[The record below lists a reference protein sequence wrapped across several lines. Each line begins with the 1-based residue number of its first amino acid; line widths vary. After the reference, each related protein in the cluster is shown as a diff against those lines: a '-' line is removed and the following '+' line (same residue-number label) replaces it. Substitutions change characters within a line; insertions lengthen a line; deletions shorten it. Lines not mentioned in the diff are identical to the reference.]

1 MQQPRDDANFQA
13 LTQLLRGSRRLVV
26 LSGAGCST
34 ESGIPD
40 YRDLSGAWKRKP
52 PMTYQEFTASAAA
65 RQRYWARGSIGWR
78 MFASVQPGSAH
89 QVLARLEQAGR
100 IEWLITQNVDGLH
113 QRAGSRRVIDLHG
126 RIDSVQC
133 LHCRGSF
140 ARAQI
145 QAQLDQL
152 NPQFMQ
158 RTAAMAPDGDAQLEQ
173 DSSEQFLLVHCARCG
188 GTLKPAVVFFG
199 EPVPASTVARAY
211 AAVHSADAL
220 LVVGSSLMVY
230 SGYRFVRTACERGL
244 PVGIVNLGT
253 TRADALVPVKVQGLC
268 GQVLERLETSLCR

>member
-1 MQQPRDDANFQA
+1 MTPMQQPRDDANFQA

-113 QRAGSRRVIDLHG
+113 QR
-126 RIDSVQC
+126 
-133 LHCRGSF
+133 
-140 ARAQI
+140 
-145 QAQLDQL
+145 
-152 NPQFMQ
+152 
-158 RTAAMAPDGDAQLEQ
+158 
-173 DSSEQFLLVHCARCG
+173 
-188 GTLKPAVVFFG
+188 
-199 EPVPASTVARAY
+199 
-211 AAVHSADAL
+211 
-220 LVVGSSLMVY
+220 
-230 SGYRFVRTACERGL
+230 
-244 PVGIVNLGT
+244 
-253 TRADALVPVKVQGLC
+253 
-268 GQVLERLETSLCR
+268 